1 MAKTDWTTMFQVVDP
16 NGMNVKECCE
26 AIKNS
31 SLSVKDKTFMLGF
44 MEDVAI
50 EILRPMLPLEE

>member
-1 MAKTDWTTMFQVVDP
+1 MAKSDWGTIFQITELK
-16 NGMNVKECCE
+16 GMNVKECCE

-31 SLSVKDKTFMLGF
+31 SLSADNKSFMLGF

-50 EILRPMLPLEE
+50 EMIRPMLSLVK